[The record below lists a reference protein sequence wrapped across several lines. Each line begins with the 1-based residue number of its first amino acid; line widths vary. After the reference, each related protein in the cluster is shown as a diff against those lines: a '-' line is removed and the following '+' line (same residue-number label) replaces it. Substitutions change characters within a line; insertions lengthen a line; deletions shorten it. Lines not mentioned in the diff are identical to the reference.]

1 MYGTHYSAPAFAA
14 YYLVR
19 EHPEWTLHLHG
30 GKFDEA
36 DRSFFSLGETW
47 AGVLRSTADVKEPS
61 RTLTP
66 LSAPPL
72 TSTPL
77 TSPPLPSPPLTGAHP
92 TVLRAGATLARF
104 RLLPDQR
111 PRVAPGAQARWRRG
125 ERRQPTAVGAQLTAR
140 ARAPAAGRAGEPGL
154 LRDAAQLDRPHLWL
168 QAARRRGGGG
178 GQRILPTDVRGEVQS
193 GGAATA

>member
-66 LSAPPL
+66 LLSPSRTL
-72 TSTPL
+72 TPL
-77 TSPPLPSPPLTGAHP
+77 LSPPLPSPPLPSLGRSSSHSSTRRSYTRP
-92 TVLRAGATLARF
+92 
-104 RLLPDQR
+104 LPS
-111 PRVAPGAQARWRRG
+111 P
-125 ERRQPTAVGAQLTAR
+125 
-140 ARAPAAGRAGEPGL
+140 
-154 LRDAAQLDRPHLWL
+154 
-168 QAARRRGGGG
+168 
-178 GQRILPTDVRGEVQS
+178 S
-193 GGAATA
+193 